1 MKIPV
6 ATTPPYDVEVGPGV
20 RGRVAALVAATRP
33 MARAAAVVTTAPLR
47 HWPWSGVDTGLDQM
61 VLEVP
66 DGERAKSLAEVE
78 RLCDAFA
85 EAGLSRDDVVVA
97 LGGGAVTDLAGF
109 AAAVYLRGV
118 SVVHVPTTLLAM
130 VDASVGGKTGVNLRA
145 GKNLVGAF
153 HQPLGVLA
161 DTEVLATLPE
171 RERRSGLGEIAKCW
185 LLEGRDSDAVIQAD
199 DETLIAVS
207 LELKARLVARDEHEL
222 GARALLNYGHTLGHA
237 VERLVLERD
246 PDGLRHGEAV
256 AVGIAF
262 AVRVAARLGR
272 VGDAVVDEHDR
283 ILAAL
288 GLRRWLPPGLS
299 VDELMAYMARDKKA
313 RHDLRFVLPGP
324 DGFELVAGIDADVV
338 RAALATFAAESL
350 GRGATGE

>member
-1 MKIPV
+1 M

-20 RGRVAALVAATRP
+20 RGRVAALIAAARP
-33 MARAAAVVTTAPLR
+33 QARAAAVVTTAEVR
-47 HWPWSGVDTGLDQM
+47 RWPWSDLDTGLDQT

-78 RLCDAFA
+78 RLCEAFA
-85 EAGLSRDDVVVA
+85 EAGLSRDDVVVG

-118 SVVHVPTTLLAM
+118 RVLHVPTTLLAM

-161 DTEVLATLPE
+161 DTDVLATLPE
-171 RERRSGLGEIAKCW
+171 RERRSGLGEVAKCW
-185 LLEGRDSDAVIQAD
+185 LLDGRDGDAVTRAD
-199 DETLIAVS
+199 DERLIAVS

-237 VERLVLERD
+237 VERTVLARD

-262 AVRVAARLGR
+262 AVRLAARLGR
-272 VGDAVVDEHDR
+272 VDAAVVDEHDR
-283 ILAAL
+283 VLAAL
-288 GLRRWLPPGLS
+288 DLRRWLPRELS
-299 VDELMAYMARDKKA
+299 VDDLMAYMARDKKA

-324 DGFELVAGIDADVV
+324 NGFELVAGVDADVV
-338 RAALATFAAESL
+338 RAALAAFALESS
-350 GRGATGE
+350 GREATRE